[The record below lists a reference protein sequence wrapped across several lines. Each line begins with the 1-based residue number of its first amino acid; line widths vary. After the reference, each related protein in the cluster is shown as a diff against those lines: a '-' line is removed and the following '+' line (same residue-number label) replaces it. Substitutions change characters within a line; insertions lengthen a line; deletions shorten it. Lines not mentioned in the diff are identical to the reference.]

1 LFTGIYTFQF
11 NVKTI
16 TSAAARLYRVVFK
29 SYYSNLSIQG
39 YPIFKI
45 AGKSKSVMGAGEPE
59 EIGEIKKNPEVLQN
73 IE

>member
-1 LFTGIYTFQF
+1 
-11 NVKTI
+11 
-16 TSAAARLYRVVFK
+16 VVFK

-45 AGKSKSVMGAGEPE
+45 AGKSKSVMSAGEPE